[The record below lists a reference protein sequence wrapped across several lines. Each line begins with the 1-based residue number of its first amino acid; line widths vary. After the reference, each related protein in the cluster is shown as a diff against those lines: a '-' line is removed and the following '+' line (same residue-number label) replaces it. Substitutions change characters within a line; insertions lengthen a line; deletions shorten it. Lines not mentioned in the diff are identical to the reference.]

1 MPEAGPASFVHLSV
15 EEKLPGRENFARQ
28 KDPCP
33 LPGLYDKNSF
43 FMCLLREKSGK
54 QDAKLE
60 WMLIIGTLQGAN
72 SLQGRIN
79 NQEQEINKPKQ

>member
-1 MPEAGPASFVHLSV
+1 
-15 EEKLPGRENFARQ
+15 
-28 KDPCP
+28 
-33 LPGLYDKNSF
+33 
-43 FMCLLREKSGK
+43 MCLLREKSGK